1 MPTTWATDPP
11 VRRSCG
17 ALPVVPVRVV
27 VVVDVVVLVLVV
39 VPVVTGGCGDERCR
53 GQLEDCGDVGK
64 GVTTIEA
71 GWVGPVAAPVVVV
84 TGCE

>member
-1 MPTTWATDPP
+1 
-11 VRRSCG
+11 
-17 ALPVVPVRVV
+17 
-27 VVVDVVVLVLVV
+27 
-39 VPVVTGGCGDERCR
+39 VVTGGCGDERCR